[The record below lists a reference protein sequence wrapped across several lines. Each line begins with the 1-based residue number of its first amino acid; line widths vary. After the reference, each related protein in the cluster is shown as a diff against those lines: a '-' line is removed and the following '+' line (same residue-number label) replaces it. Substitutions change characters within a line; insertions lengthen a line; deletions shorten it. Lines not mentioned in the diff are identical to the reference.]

1 MAEFH
6 ETMYGKRFFE
16 SQLPDLI
23 KGIEKLSS
31 SISKINPPKET
42 SNSSSTDRID
52 IHFFMM
58 INDTGIIEI
67 SHHRSAY
74 GALEAISSFASLY
87 GFREPTKH
95 ETPNTY
101 LHSFSEW
108 RKKTEEGKSDKYRF
122 AYGLSTLK

>member
-95 ETPNTY
+95 ETPKIRTFIV
-101 LHSFSEW
+101 LVSGEKKL
-108 RKKTEEGKSDKYRF
+108 RKENLIST
-122 AYGLSTLK
+122 GLPMDCQL